1 MILVNNLSQLQQ
13 YNLAYKQDL
22 YFQPI
27 VLPADISLQ
36 GFLPKQIQN
45 NYSIEVQL
53 TSYDGDE
60 YIADI
65 TGSFKVLFAVSSNN
79 QNYFNIQLKEFP
91 SIFDD
96 VELFTLKIIVRNAGF
111 LLFSKITEPYRK
123 LKTSK
128 MCYAVI
134 DDFAMMII
142 SKAGYIK
149 INNETFQFGQGLQ
162 DSGFE
167 IDYNEGNYY
176 LYVDCLDTVQV
187 GYCYKGDDV
196 KIDISLIATEFL
208 QENGC
213 QLPLIKLSA
222 TYNCFDNVKGAY
234 YGDPKTLLN
243 YSGNDQTLIH
253 QNSFYISGQLQ
264 LQPAEIKRNITFLG
278 KPQRV
283 ENIEKVSV
291 FGLEIFPDWK
301 MREIES
307 ILSGRRIFVDGI
319 EYIHRG
325 AKAFTRDEVQ
335 GSNSWIFKTEFEN
348 APKINDFTC
357 IEDCIT
363 NCYYF
368 VITSGTKDQDY
379 YREDKSKIGDTYQEL
394 FDYFNSLNDVI
405 SVTDINVATVGCHVT
420 AVLKI
425 DSFGYVPS
433 FIYYKMPLNEYRI
446 FVKFDDCQN
455 PIKLC
460 EGMTNCGILP
470 SGIFSE
476 FTSYVGC
483 REMPSEITS
492 QMESSRTY
500 QPFRYSEVSRN
511 WKVNDYDFKRYNDKK
526 VELYFQA
533 IGSGIN
539 DTIDLIDERIMKLD
553 VLGIPTT
560 DVSESFENVSIYI
573 DTEGWVFVTGNT
585 TNNLLTVNITYNI

>member
-1 MILVNNLSQLQQ
+1 MILLNNLSQLQQ
-13 YNLAYKQDL
+13 YNLAYKEAL

-27 VLPADISLQ
+27 VIPSDISLQ
-36 GFLPKQIQN
+36 GLLPKQVHN
-45 NYSIEVQL
+45 NYSIEIHL
-53 TSYDGDE
+53 MSWDGDQF
-60 YIADI
+60 IADI
-65 TGSFKVLFAVSSNN
+65 SNSFKVLFAISNNN
-79 QNYFNIQLKEFP
+79 QNYFNIQLKHFEDFEKY
-91 SIFDD
+91 DT
-96 VELFTLKIIVRNAGF
+96 ELFILKIIVRNNGL

-176 LYVDCLDTVQV
+176 LYVDCLDLVQV
-187 GYCYKGDDV
+187 GYCYKGEDV
-196 KIDISLIATEFL
+196 KIDVPLIATDFL

-222 TYNCFDNVKGAY
+222 TYNCFDNVKNAY

-243 YSGNDQTLIH
+243 YPGNDQTLIH
-253 QNSFYISGQLQ
+253 QNSFYIQGQLQ

-278 KPQRV
+278 KPQRT
-283 ENIEKVSV
+283 ENIEKLSV
-291 FGLEIFPDWK
+291 FGLEVFPDWK

-307 ILSGRRIFVDGI
+307 VLSGRRIFVDGI
-319 EYIHRG
+319 EYIYRG
-325 AKAFTRDEVQ
+325 AKSFTRDEIQ
-335 GSNSWIFKTEFEN
+335 GSNSWIFKTELEN
-348 APKINDFTC
+348 APKVNDFTC

-394 FDYFNSLNDVI
+394 IDYFNSLNDII
-405 SVTDINVATVGCHVT
+405 SVTDVDTSTIGCHII
-420 AVLKI
+420 AAIKI

-433 FIYYKMPLNEYRI
+433 FIYYKMPINEYRI

-460 EGMTNCGILP
+460 EGLTNCGELP
-470 SGIFSE
+470 KEIFST
-476 FTSYVGC
+476 FTSYEGC
-483 REMPSEITS
+483 AETPREITS
-492 QMESSRTY
+492 TMENLRTY
-500 QPFRYSEVSRN
+500 EPFRYTQLSEKWN
-511 WKVNDYDFKRYNDKK
+511 DVNSYDFKRFSDNK

-533 IGSGIN
+533 MGPD
-539 DTIDLIDERIMKLD
+539 DTYDLIDEYIMILD
-553 VLGIPTT
+553 VLGIPTH
-560 DVSESFENVSIYI
+560 DVYQSYEDISVHI
-573 DTEGWVFVTGNT
+573 DTAGKVFVTGNT
-585 TNNLLTVNITYNI
+585 TNSLLTIKITYNI

>member
-1 MILVNNLSQLQQ
+1 MILLNNLSQLQQ
-13 YNLAYKQDL
+13 YNLAYKEQL
-22 YFQPI
+22 YFQSI
-27 VLPADISLQ
+27 VLPSDICLQ

-45 NYSIEVQL
+45 NYSIEVHL
-53 TSYDGDE
+53 MSWDGDQF
-60 YIADI
+60 IADI
-65 TGSFKVLFAVSSNN
+65 TEAFKVLFAISNNN
-79 QNYFNIQLKEFP
+79 QNYFNVQLKHFEDFEKYD
-91 SIFDD
+91 I
-96 VELFTLKIIVRNAGF
+96 ELFILKIIVRNNGL

-128 MCYAVI
+128 ICYAVI

-167 IDYNEGNYY
+167 IDYNEGSYY
-176 LYVDCLDTVQV
+176 LYVDCLDLVQV
-187 GYCYKGDDV
+187 GYCYKGEDV
-196 KIDISLIATEFL
+196 KIDLPLIATEFL

-222 TYNCFDNVKGAY
+222 TYNCFDNVKNAY

-243 YSGNDQTLIH
+243 YPGNDQTLIH
-253 QNSFYISGQLQ
+253 QNSFYIQGQLQ
-264 LQPAEIKRNITFLG
+264 IQPAEIKRNITFLG
-278 KPQRV
+278 KPQRT
-283 ENIEKVSV
+283 ENIEKLSV
-291 FGLEIFPDWK
+291 FGLEVFPDWK

-319 EYIHRG
+319 EYIYRG
-325 AKAFTRDEVQ
+325 AKSFTRDEIQ
-335 GSNSWIFKTEFEN
+335 GSNSWIFKTELEN
-348 APKINDFTC
+348 APKVNDFTC

-394 FDYFNSLNDVI
+394 IDYFNSLNDII
-405 SVTDINVATVGCHVT
+405 SVTDVDTSTIGCHIV
-420 AVLKI
+420 AAIKI

-460 EGMTNCGILP
+460 DGMTNCASLP
-470 SGIFSE
+470 SGI
-476 FTSYVGC
+476 TSTYSTFRGC
-483 REMPSEITS
+483 ALLPSLITSSSEI
-492 QMESSRTY
+492 ERPY
-500 QPFRYSEVSRN
+500 QPFRYTVLEERWN
-511 WKVNDYDFKRYNDKK
+511 DVNYYDFRRYPDGT
-526 VELYFQA
+526 VELNFQA
-533 IGSGIN
+533 MGPE
-539 DTIDLIDERIMKLD
+539 DFYDLIDEYVLRLD
-553 VLGIPTT
+553 TPGVPTT
-560 DVSESFENVSIYI
+560 IVNEDYENVSIYI
-573 DTEGWVFVTGNT
+573 DLEGNLFVTGNT
-585 TNNLLTVNITYNI
+585 TNNMLTFKLTYKI